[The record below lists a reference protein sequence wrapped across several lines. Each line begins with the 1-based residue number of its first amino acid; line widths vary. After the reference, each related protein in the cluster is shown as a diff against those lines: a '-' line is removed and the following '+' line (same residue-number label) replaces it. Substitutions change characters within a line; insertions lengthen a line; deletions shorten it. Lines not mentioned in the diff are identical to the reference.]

1 MKNLF
6 DKPDCYDC
14 IHCGACSD
22 AGDSGFSCLKEDASK
37 CKHFKNKADFVEVI
51 RCGKCIHGDVSCHAK
66 TKDGEETIACYCT
79 IKNKVTDVD
88 YYCPNGER
96 RDT

>member
-1 MKNLF
+1 MATCK
-6 DKPDCYDC
+6 DC
-14 IHCGACSD
+14 IHHNV
-22 AGDSGFSCLKEDASK
+22 
-37 CKHFKNKADFVEVI
+37 CKAYEPEEPECFCNQFKNKADFVKVV
-51 RCGKCIHGDVSCHAK
+51 RCGKCKHGELSCHAK

-88 YYCPNGER
+88 YYCPSGER